1 MNTRRSHLTAA
12 LTAAV
17 LTSALAAC
25 SSSASEQEKSSSAK
39 PATYTGDAVTLTIG
53 TDDSPGVPS
62 ADQIQHFARQV
73 ADLSDG
79 KITIEPRWHAEG
91 NGHPTDWDQ
100 AVAAMVQSS
109 QLDLALG
116 PTWAWDELDV
126 TTLQPLQAPFLVD
139 SDDLVADIVQD
150 EELSAQLMS
159 GLERA
164 GVVGLSLWPEGLRH
178 PFGFEEPLVSPE
190 HYDGEVIRSA
200 KSKAI
205 SWLFEALG
213 ATTTPEE
220 PNSET
225 MAGMQ
230 GEFVLNPSGI
240 ATGDV
245 TFFPKVNL
253 LYANA
258 ETYAELGDEAVEVL
272 TDAAAQTQTWA
283 IDNTSDQ
290 VAGASFCGDG
300 GTVVAAGEADVA
312 ALKNATRPVADRI
325 AEAPGNQAII
335 DAITRLKSDTLDPAS
350 VAPCT
355 GEQLK
360 RHKPGK
366 AEAALNGTYRY
377 TVTPEDYAEAGIDEN
392 QAYHNAGVQ
401 TFTLEDGKVH
411 YRLDPSERK
420 FTPNDPNGPDETD
433 GTYQADGDIVTFW
446 FPVYNETD
454 RMTFELNED
463 GDLTMRPFDFPDENV
478 EFLMTAKV
486 WEKIG

>member
-1 MNTRRSHLTAA
+1 M
-12 LTAAV
+12 

-25 SSSASEQEKSSSAK
+25 TSSASEQEQSRAKS
-39 PATYTGDAVTLTIG
+39 ATYTGDAVTLTIG

-62 ADQIQHFARQV
+62 ADQIQHFAEQV
-73 ADLSDG
+73 AELSDG
-79 KITIEPRWHAEG
+79 RITIRPRWHAEG
-91 NGHPTDWDQ
+91 NDHPTDWDQ
-100 AVAAMVQSS
+100 AVAAMVQDG

-126 TTLQPLQAPFLVD
+126 TTLQPLQSPFLVD
-139 SDDLVADIVQD
+139 SDDLVADVVQD
-150 EELSAQLMS
+150 QELSGQLMS

-164 GVVGLSLWPEGLRH
+164 GVVGVSMWPEGLRH

-205 SWLFEALG
+205 RWFFEALG
-213 ATTTPEE
+213 ARTTPLE

-230 GEFVLNPSGI
+230 SEFVLNPSGI
-240 ATGDV
+240 ATGDI

-258 ETYAELGDEAVEVL
+258 ETYAGLGEEAAAVL
-272 TDAAAQTQTWA
+272 AEAAAQTQTWA
-283 IDNTSDQ
+283 IDNTSDLK
-290 VAGASFCGDG
+290 AGAAFCGDG
-300 GTVVAAGEADVA
+300 GSVVAAGVADVA
-312 ALKNATRPVADRI
+312 ALRMATQPVADRI

-335 DAITRLKSDTLDPAS
+335 DSITQLKSGAVAPLT
-350 VAPCT
+350 VAPCS

-360 RHKPGK
+360 RHEPGK

-377 TVTPEDYAEAGIDEN
+377 TVTTDDYADAGIDSN

-401 TFTLEDGKVH
+401 TFVMKDGKVH

-420 FTPNDPNGPDETD
+420 FGQATEHPDEVD
-433 GTYQADGDIVTFW
+433 GTYQVDGDIVTFW
-446 FPVYNETD
+446 FPVFNEVD
-454 RMTFELNED
+454 RMTFEVGED

-478 EFLMTAKV
+478 EFLMTVKV